1 MDLKEELIQYFT
13 TSKHPFE
20 DEGTTIR
27 SHCIRCKKENSLVF
41 DFETEKY
48 YCENI
53 HCEAYGEINDFIPT
67 KSLNKQ
73 SDQDS
78 LIITSCQELLDYEVQ
93 PEFFIINPLIPKEAI
108 TSITADSGKG
118 KSLFALL
125 LAHHIASGLSLFD
138 KYKVDQGK
146 VLIVDQEMN
155 KNEIATRFKKLVS
168 GDLPID
174 YIIEQKFSITDEDR
188 FSYLSSKIIE
198 NNYTVVIFDTFTEI
212 HESEENDSG
221 EMKRVNEQ
229 LLKLIRLTKV
239 SIIYL
244 HHHRKMQKGEKLSQ
258 SSSRGSSEI
267 IAKVS
272 SHLLLD
278 SKHYVDEF
286 GSKVLEITI
295 SQEKARSSSR
305 LDEKISFK
313 IFNNIFTDKMEW
325 EYLGEVIEKTK
336 KIEEAKAYIIQ
347 TLQDTAGATV
357 KNLEEKSEIGN
368 NNLRLALKE
377 LTEEKKIDSN
387 QQGRAKFYF
396 LIKN

>member
-20 DEGTTIR
+20 DEGTTIISR
-27 SHCIRCKKENSLVF
+27 CIRCKKENSLVF

-48 YCENI
+48 YCKNI

-313 IFNNIFTDKMEW
+313 IFNDIFTDKMEW